1 MNGFSMNIASTLRLP
16 TPRASLGC
24 VAMVATLIAGVAGA
38 GPAPVPITLEQ
49 AVEMAQHNAV
59 AIIQAEGQRQSGASD
74 VRVAYASL
82 LPNIDLSAG
91 VARQLSNSGSRV
103 RVENGQIVAL
113 PVSYNFGLGAG
124 LTLFEGGQRLFDI
137 RQAKARLA
145 AADANVVQQ
154 RYASLLLVKQQ
165 YWGVIAARES
175 EAAAR
180 DQLQQAELQR
190 KSSIA
195 RTKARTATRSDSLR
209 AEIQVRNA
217 RLAVIEAN
225 TEIATANVGL
235 TRAIGAP
242 QLVTATL
249 SDSLPMPSLALDEA
263 TLDSLVERAPM
274 VREAENVL
282 HANHEA
288 ARASWTD
295 YLPTVGASYA
305 RSGNG
310 AGTDWFSGGDL
321 DYSGTLRFSV
331 SYPLFDRLQR
341 ESRVTDARVQ
351 EHNAAASLRD
361 TRLSARQELTQ
372 YLGEFVSATERVSS
386 GEATVD
392 AAVEDLRV
400 QQQRYAVGG
409 STLLDVLASQ
419 TQLDQARRDLIR
431 ARYDQRVAKAQLEA
445 LVGVEL

>member
-1 MNGFSMNIASTLRLP
+1 MRTRSADRRIEPRRAVPVPRNVRNSHERILDEHRIDASP
-16 TPRASLGC
+16 PDAAGEPRVRRDGRDADRGC
-24 VAMVATLIAGVAGA
+24 VAGA

-235 TRAIGAP
+235 TRAIGAL

-249 SDSLPMPSLALDEA
+249 SDSLSMPSLALDEA

-310 AGTDWFSGGDL
+310 AGH
-321 DYSGTLRFSV
+321 R
-331 SYPLFDRLQR
+331 
-341 ESRVTDARVQ
+341 
-351 EHNAAASLRD
+351 
-361 TRLSARQELTQ
+361 
-372 YLGEFVSATERVSS
+372 
-386 GEATVD
+386 
-392 AAVEDLRV
+392 
-400 QQQRYAVGG
+400 
-409 STLLDVLASQ
+409 
-419 TQLDQARRDLIR
+419 
-431 ARYDQRVAKAQLEA
+431 
-445 LVGVEL
+445 